1 MSDTKTK
8 IKTLFTGETI
18 WNFLP
23 KITLASVFVILTLT
37 VAGITLPVWL
47 PLMAMAAAGMFE
59 SVALLKNLRQW
70 FIDCKKDWKNSK
82 NLNTLQKF
90 WFTVEKPLRLLTDVA
105 PLFAFAGCVL
115 FAVSTALTAGTSAA
129 IAIGIAIPS
138 CFVAA
143 FTLSALSIMVKL
155 PRITLSDE
163 WKNAKTKTEKF
174 KIFCKK
180 CPTEMIA
187 LGACVISAGIVATAL
202 LLPAASVVIP
212 AATVVCPVLLGV
224 AAATWGL
231 MSIFPAIKKGVTSLF
246 SKIKNLFAKSK
257 RKNNPNNLKSDNQ
270 KQSKSKNKKTEKQQ
284 ENNEIKPQEK
294 NIKTKMMFFKKQRG
308 QNNPPPSQ
316 KVLKC
321 NIL

>member
-8 IKTLFTGETI
+8 IKDLFTGETI

-23 KITLASVFVILTLT
+23 KIILASVFVILTLT

-143 FTLSALSIMVKL
+143 FTLSALSIVVKL

-187 LGACVISAGIVATAL
+187 LGACAISAGIVATAL

-270 KQSKSKNKKTEKQQ
+270 NQSNPKKTEKQQ
-284 ENNEIKPQEK
+284 KKNKIEIIEEKKPDS
-294 NIKTKMMFFKKQRG
+294 NMAFFKKPKN
-308 QNNPPPSQ
+308 QNKKTTPSQ